1 MKGSRML
8 LVGAVTLALAA
19 AGTGST
25 NWASAHGGDANLIH
39 ACLNPGNGTIYA
51 VAPGQACGANQ
62 TALDW
67 NIQGVAGPAGP
78 AGAAGATGPAGP
90 AGADGEDGAVG
101 PAGPTGATGPAG
113 PEGPAGPQGPH
124 GEMGPAGADG
134 ADGVDGAPGA
144 QGPQGE
150 TGPMGPPGPAGPT
163 GVTGAQGPQG
173 EMGPAGADGQNGAVG
188 PQGPMGPQGPAGP
201 TNLTTVG
208 GPVVVLPPS
217 VGGRGISVVTCP
229 AGKLATGGGYAFA
242 PSTLANVFINVN
254 APAGPNAWRV
264 EVVNNSTAV
273 GIQFQA
279 VAQCTAP

>member
-8 LVGAVTLALAA
+8 LVVAVALALAA

-25 NWASAHGGDANLIH
+25 NWASAHGGDENLIH

-51 VAPGQACGANQ
+51 VAPGQACAANQ
-62 TALDW
+62 TPLDW

-78 AGAAGATGPAGP
+78 AGP
-90 AGADGEDGAVG
+90 AGA
-101 PAGPTGATGPAG
+101 TGATGPAG
-113 PEGPAGPQGPH
+113 PEGPAGPQGPQ

-134 ADGVDGAPGA
+134 ADGADGVIGAPGA
-144 QGPQGE
+144 QGPQGD

-163 GVTGAQGPQG
+163 GATGAQGPQG
-173 EMGPAGADGQNGAVG
+173 EMGPAGADGQVGAVG